1 MSVPLILRDEPFTTP
16 TPVDL
21 PEGVTTATEFSEA
34 VTMADLP
41 SIFDA
46 GYTGLAAAGPIGPG
60 YAIYSGIPDGWFD
73 LEIGFPVAAV
83 PDGFTASTFP
93 AGKAIALSHL
103 GGYDG
108 LGETWQRLIDD
119 FGARD
124 LGEPRLIAEIYV
136 TDPSVTAAA
145 ELRTDLLVA
154 Y

>member
-1 MSVPLILRDEPFTTP
+1 MSVPLILRDEPFTAP

-21 PEGVTTATEFSEA
+21 PEGVATVTEFSEA

-46 GYTGLAAAGPIGPG
+46 GFTGLAAAGPIGPG
-60 YAIYSGIPDGWFD
+60 YAVYSGKPTGLFD

-103 GGYDG
+103 GGFES
-108 LGETWQRLIDD
+108 LGQSWQQLIDD
-119 FGARD
+119 FEARE
-124 LGEPRLIAEIYV
+124 LGQPRLIAEVYL
-136 TDPSVTAAA
+136 TDPSVTPAA
-145 ELRTDLLVA
+145 ELRTDLFVA